1 MSMSRASTRS
11 SSSPASP
18 KPRRARSGSPV
29 WSFLLSAPSTTGPLT
44 MTSRDIAEYTGKD
57 HKHVLAD
64 IRNML
69 DQLGLT
75 SADFSANLPDT
86 YGRPQP
92 GFRLPKDLTITLVS
106 GYSVPMRHA
115 IVTRW
120 QELEAQQAP
129 ARWSQVWMS
138 NQIAALQA
146 PNGVWG

>member
-1 MSMSRASTRS
+1 
-11 SSSPASP
+11 
-18 KPRRARSGSPV
+18 
-29 WSFLLSAPSTTGPLT
+29 
-44 MTSRDIAEYTGKD
+44 MTSREIAEYTGKD

-106 GYSVPMRHA
+106 GYSVPMQHA

-120 QELEAQQAP
+120 QELEAKQAP
-129 ARWSQVWMS
+129 ARWFRAWMS

-146 PNGVWG
+146 PNGGRG